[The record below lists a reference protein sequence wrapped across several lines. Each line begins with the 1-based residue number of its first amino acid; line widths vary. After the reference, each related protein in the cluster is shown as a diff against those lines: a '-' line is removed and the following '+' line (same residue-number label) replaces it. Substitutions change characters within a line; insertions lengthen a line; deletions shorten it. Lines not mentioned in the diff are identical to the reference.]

1 MHRSFLLLMLSAC
14 AQNKDVSTDAVALVK
29 TADLSEVAPLAAD
42 PPLVIPD
49 IGDTA
54 EVEPL
59 YAFYE
64 LRHGETLAHF
74 ARWSGVPVEEIA
86 EASGLDL
93 GGDYTVG
100 TAVRIPIH
108 SVDTQLAVDER
119 RETHRTRRVDSYLAT
134 RGGTVGTDFFTVR
147 TGDTAWSI
155 ARDAQ
160 GIPVWMLEA
169 YNPSVDLDKLHPG
182 QDLLVP
188 VIADIVVDAE

>member
-1 MHRSFLLLMLSAC
+1 MQRSLWLFVLSAC
-14 AQNKDVSTDAVALVK
+14 AQTKDVSTDAVALVDA
-29 TADLSEVAPLAAD
+29 TPITEVAPLAAD
-42 PPLVIPD
+42 PPVVVPD

-74 ARWSGVPVEEIA
+74 ARWSGIPVEEIA

-93 GGDYTVG
+93 AGDYSVG
-100 TAVRIPIH
+100 TAIRIPIH

-119 RETHRTRRVDSYLAT
+119 RETHRTRRVETYLAS

-169 YNPSVDLDKLHPG
+169 YNPSVDLDKLQPG